1 MSINTSRIFVKPKKS
16 LGQNFLI
23 DDNIAKK
30 IVASLS
36 LSTQDVIVEI
46 GPGEGA
52 LTKFI
57 IEKVSRLIA
66 VEIDSVVAA
75 ELMRKFS
82 CEKLEV
88 INKDILDLK
97 FSELT
102 DKGEKKIR
110 LIGNIP
116 YYLTSEILFNT
127 IDNRSYI
134 SDFTVMIQ
142 REVAQRIAAK
152 RGTKSY
158 GILSLLTQ
166 FYGKPEILF
175 NVSANCFYPKPT
187 VTSAVVRIVFYDE
200 LPYSVDEDLFRL
212 IVRTTFGKRR
222 KTLRNGLKFL
232 PFDEDV
238 VQKITG
244 SVDFPLEKR
253 PEELTVEEFVDLTNK
268 ITQIIENG

>member
-102 DKGEKKIR
+102 DKDEKKIR
-110 LIGNIP
+110 LVGNIP

-238 VQKITG
+238 VQKIIG
-244 SVDFPLEKR
+244 SIDFPLEKR